1 MTTGNAGAPPPGQL
15 RSPHATAP
23 RQAAAVHAP
32 RRPDPDSGPGPAPAR
47 RGTPTRVVRATA
59 RLVTVDC
66 AAAVA
71 SAAPLLGDPRRA
83 AVALGPAMVAAVCL
97 AARGGLHRPGRQ
109 VSALDEA
116 PRLLRHC
123 VLAWLLAAAVV
134 ASVDPAR
141 ALGWLL
147 LGILVTTH
155 WLLVCVGRGVVYR
168 ALRRDRRRH
177 PRPTLIV
184 GGGPAA
190 WRLAEA
196 LQGLPEYGM
205 RPVGLIATGPAA
217 PTVGPAAPATGPTAA
232 GPEPAPHPLPVLNSA
247 EDIARTVTRNAVR
260 HAVFTRGPE
269 SAPSRATLVRLLTG
283 QGCTV
288 WLPGGGTDHIWGYT
302 YRRLDPPRARR
313 LAVLGKRA
321 LDIAIAL
328 PMLLAALPLMLLCA
342 VAVRFAVGRGVIFRQ
357 ERVGRHGRTFVM
369 LKFRTLPAGTDADTD
384 AEASATVWN
393 AAAEQRVGAV
403 GRLLRRS
410 WLDDLPQLWN
420 VLRGDMSLVGPRP
433 ERPHFVRQ
441 FSQTH
446 PGYAFRHR
454 MPVGITGLAQLHGL
468 RGDTS
473 IEDRAR
479 FDNHYIDTWTLWGDV
494 RVLLRTARFVL
505 RRGRS

>member
-1 MTTGNAGAPPPGQL
+1 MTTDNAGAPPPGQL
-15 RSPHATAP
+15 RSPQATAP

-32 RRPDPDSGPGPAPAR
+32 RRPDSEPGPAPAR
-47 RGTPTRVVRATA
+47 RTAPTRVVRATA

-71 SAAPLLGDPRRA
+71 AAAPLLGDPRRA
-83 AVALGPAMVAAVCL
+83 AVALGPALAAAVCL

-109 VSALDEA
+109 LSALDEA

-123 VLAWLLAAAVV
+123 ALAWLLAGAAV
-134 ASVDPAR
+134 ATIDPAR
-141 ALGWLL
+141 TLRWPLL
-147 LGILVTTH
+147 AILVTSH

-184 GGGPAA
+184 GSGPAA

-196 LQGLPEYGM
+196 LHGLPEYGM
-205 RPVGLIATGPAA
+205 RPVALIATGPAGPGGA
-217 PTVGPAAPATGPTAA
+217 AGPGGQVGPAA
-232 GPEPAPHPLPVLNSA
+232 GPESAPYPLPVLDSA

-269 SAPSRATLVRLLTG
+269 SAPSRAALVRLLTG

-288 WLPGGGTDHIWGYT
+288 WLPGGGSDHIWGYT
-302 YRRLDPPRARR
+302 YRRLDPPRPRR

-328 PMLLAALPLMLLCA
+328 PLLPIALPLMLLCA
-342 VAVRFAVGRGVIFRQ
+342 VAVRFSVGRGVVFRQ
-357 ERVGRHGRTFVM
+357 ERVGRHGRTFTM

-393 AAAEQRVGAV
+393 AAADQRVGAV
-403 GRLLRRS
+403 GRLLRRT

-441 FSQTH
+441 FSQAH

-494 RVLLRTARFVL
+494 RILLRTARFVL